1 MCVFTSYYADVLHS
15 FCALVVGLNQPLS
28 HPYTL
33 TSICPP
39 LALRMDSPTWRK
51 GRMGR
56 GIERGWGRRGRER
69 VVIAG
74 EIERWRGRG
83 EGEMGGEDMHKWSE
97 KEGGGEKKET

>member
-39 LALRMDSPTWRK
+39 LGPQNGLSHLEEGPDGK
-51 GRMGR
+51 
-56 GIERGWGRRGRER
+56 EHRER
-69 VVIAG
+69 V
-74 EIERWRGRG
+74 
-83 EGEMGGEDMHKWSE
+83 
-97 KEGGGEKKET
+97 GEKRARKGGYSWGN